1 MSWRRLYDIPSLP
14 ESMMKQKYISTP
26 NVYNDPNTVSNFM
39 NAAIRDTSSD
49 APLFESDLPRKSNNP
64 MAQSLLSTR
73 EHGSR
78 YSHAPYH
85 PELFL
90 GDFSSDP
97 RMSTNEPLMGQM
109 ADQHKFRH
117 DRYIV
122 GKLQDVADVRAEGVH
137 GEKKVVALARD
148 GFNDTAKRLVDLF
161 DDSFHGD
168 VRRANPNPG
177 NTIHRATTTARETMI
192 YGPNEG
198 KLAPRYASDHV
209 KNPLGAQHLVIPDG
223 KQGKSSESRVY
234 ATKSGFVDH
243 AAVATNR
250 MAHHEGISKL
260 EQKNIKKGTAVKQ
273 VSSLKEAR
281 KHIQGTHVNTN
292 KDSFKGYANGKG
304 LLPSGSDN
312 VVDRFVNTHSVQGQ
326 LSTVS
331 MGKRFFAS
339 NTRQESLMEPLSN
352 NVQSVSTSAYGLKG
366 MKSIPRKD
374 RLTIAYQV
382 SRTQTGRKEDTSAT
396 TATKQRF
403 AGAKMYAKTFTAR
416 VEAMT
421 EQANT
426 NSTSG
431 PKYSNGVPVK
441 GIDHISNVSKTASKY
456 TVAKENLV
464 TNRAA
469 SNVMPNAITS
479 NKFEFDTDP
488 TMNND
493 YGIRRGAIQ
502 SNKTR
507 ISDHQE
513 QDNEISPLTD
523 LVMPRRTKY
532 AKVS

>member
-1 MSWRRLYDIPSLP
+1 
-14 ESMMKQKYISTP
+14 MKQKYISTP
-26 NVYNDPNTVSNFM
+26 HVYNDPNTVSNFM
-39 NAAIRDTSSD
+39 NAAIRDTNSD

-64 MAQSLLSTR
+64 IAQSLLSTR

-90 GDFSSDP
+90 GDLSPDS
-97 RMSTNEPLMGQM
+97 RMSTNDPLTSQL

-117 DRYIV
+117 ERYIA

-161 DDSFHGD
+161 DDSFNGD

-177 NTIHRATTTARETMI
+177 NTIHNATTTARETMI
-192 YGPNEG
+192 YAPNEE
-198 KLAPRYASDHV
+198 KLAPQYSSDYV
-209 KNPLGAQHLVIPDG
+209 MNPLGAQHLVLPDT
-223 KQGKSSESRVY
+223 KQTTSSESRVY
-234 ATKSGFVDH
+234 ASKSGFVDH
-243 AAVATNR
+243 SAVATNR
-250 MAHHEGISKL
+250 MAHHEGISKF
-260 EQKNIKKGTAVKQ
+260 EQKDIKNGTVVKQ

-281 KHIQGTHVNTN
+281 KHIQGTYVNTD
-292 KDSFKGYANGKG
+292 KDSSAGYANAKG

-312 VVDRFVNTHSVQGQ
+312 NVDRFVNTHAVQGQ

-339 NTRQESLMEPLSN
+339 NTRQESLVEPLSN
-352 NVQSVSTSAYGLKG
+352 NVQNVQSISTSAYGLKG
-366 MKSIPRKD
+366 MKSIPKKD

-382 SRTQTGRKEDTSAT
+382 SRTGPISTADTVA
-396 TATKQRF
+396 AKQRF
-403 AGAKMYAKTFTAR
+403 AGARTYAKTFTAR

-426 NSTSG
+426 NSTSD

-441 GIDHISNVSKTASKY
+441 GIDHISNVSRTASKY
-456 TVAKENLV
+456 AATKESLV
-464 TNRAA
+464 SNRAA
-469 SNVMPNAITS
+469 SNVMPNAMTS

-523 LVMPRRTKY
+523 LVMPMKTKY